1 MEYAHLSRSGLQVSR
16 IARGAMSFGHA
27 AGTAA
32 PSEPLDPAYAPSL
45 THPYT
50 ADVYGGPQTPDMIQG
65 FGTSEEIIGEWLQ
78 HTGRRDEIVLDAET
92 LTELD
97 RIRPGPGVAPQSYAW

>member
-16 IARGAMSFGHA
+16 IALGAMNFGDA
-27 AGTAA
+27 AGKDEAFEVLA
-32 PSEPLDPAYAPSL
+32 RAFDLSINHID
-45 THPYT
+45 T